1 IGSTSSQRR
10 VCTTD
15 IANRIY
21 DAGDIYDGVYE
32 GWYCVSCEE
41 FKQEKDLVDG
51 CCPLPPTLK
60 PEGIR
65 EKTCFCRLSKYQQ
78 PLLDHYAA
86 HPELMQPEIRRN
98 EILRLIE
105 GGLID

>member
-21 DAGDIYDGVYE
+21 EAGEIYEGVYE

-41 FKQEKDLVDG
+41 FKQEKDLVNG
-51 CCPLPPTLK
+51 NWPLHPTLK
-60 PEGIR
+60 TEWIT
-65 EKTCFCRLSKYQQ
+65 EKDYFFRLSNYQQ
-78 PLLDHYAA
+78 PLLDHFAA
-86 HPELMQPEIRRN
+86 HPDFRQPDVRRN
-98 EILRLIE
+98 EILS
-105 GGLID
+105 